1 MKEFF
6 VKMILGRVSPMIKDL
21 LENLLREWYAK
32 AEATPNPWDNV
43 ACEFLAEFVGVD
55 LGTAPEPDLE

>member
-6 VKMILGRVSPMIKDL
+6 VKMILGRISPMIKDA
-21 LENLLREWYAK
+21 LEELLRNWYAK
-32 AEATPNPWDNV
+32 ALETDNPWDNV

-55 LGTAPEPDLE
+55 LEGGSQNEGE